1 MRKKCAKVAFYIA
14 SDRVS
19 RFLPSVAAGLVFVIQ
34 ITAGFWK
41 TLSATSDTYD
51 SSNPVSAGLNRAPH
65 NIAFGTLFFWLPFVV
80 LMTALVG
87 GSQTSH
93 MIPRVLED
101 FREEL
106 TRLPRPSRSTSEAA
120 EPEAAEHLTQ
130 FGVRSDVA
138 GTLERDAFP
147 NLSSEMSDRWSCGGL
162 PVWQPEKFK
171 DVSKSAQGTSH
182 RSFAWFGMALSFAVV
197 AIPTGCAIAVS
208 WLTPTEGFGCR
219 AMTQIAYLM
228 MWLFSAITD
237 WLFFL
242 CVHTDSPSQEGTG
255 DGEPKRPSSRYFN
268 IYLVTFARD
277 FVFMGITIGTLT
289 ATAIGIFNKCEC
301 WCKWPTS
308 SGYISFLQDDFIF
321 QLIKHRLELHFP
333 IIIGCAL
340 SSQILMFVGFWI
352 YFYEGHRVLKQR
364 DMNSVLFQRSHW
376 NQLRS
381 SFKQSIWDKAHMFF
395 KRVRRVN
402 TMDILSTD
410 RLTSSYEMVDQ
421 APK

>member
-1 MRKKCAKVAFYIA
+1 MRKTCARVAFYIA

-19 RFLPSVAAGLVFVIQ
+19 RFLPSIAAGLVFVIQ

-51 SSNPVSAGLNRAPH
+51 KSNPVSAGLNRAPH
-65 NIAFGTLFFWLPFVV
+65 NIAFGALFFWLPFVV
-80 LMTALVG
+80 LMTALIG

-106 TRLPRPSRSTSEAA
+106 ARLPRPSTSTPEAA
-120 EPEAAEHLTQ
+120 EPEAAEDSTQ
-130 FGVRSDVA
+130 FGVRSDA
-138 GTLERDAFP
+138 RGTLERDTFP
-147 NLSSEMSDRWSCGGL
+147 NLSSEMGDRWTCGGL

-171 DVSKSAQGTSH
+171 DFSKTAQGKSH
-182 RSFAWFGMALSFAVV
+182 RSFAWLAITLSFAIL

-219 AMTQIAYLM
+219 AMTQISFLI
-228 MWLFSAITD
+228 MWVFNAITD

-242 CVHTDSPSQEGTG
+242 CVHTNSPSPPGTG
-255 DGEPKRPSSRYFN
+255 EGEQKRPSSRYSN

-277 FVFMGITIGTLT
+277 FVFMGATIGTLT
-289 ATAIGIFNKCEC
+289 STAIGIFNKCEC

-340 SSQILMFVGFWI
+340 SSQILIFVGIWI

-364 DMNSVLFQRSHW
+364 DMDSILFQRSHW
-376 NQLRS
+376 NKLRS
-381 SFKQSIWDKAHMFF
+381 ILKRSLWDKVYTFF
-395 KRVRRVN
+395 RKTRRVN

-421 APK
+421 ASK